1 MALDA
6 GSDTPAE
13 KVNVSVIVS
22 YVLVALKITP
32 SKTTRSPE
40 EVIREKT
47 RAPVT
52 GSSFSVKLSLVMG
65 FENCDHEN
73 VTSGTPRAREEVSKG
88 LVKISGHIVQ

>member
-22 YVLVALKITP
+22 SVLVALRVTP

-47 RAPVT
+47 RAPVS
-52 GSSFSVKLSLVMG
+52 GSSFSVILSLMMG
-65 FENCDHEN
+65 FENSDHEN
-73 VTSGTPRAREEVSKG
+73 VTLGTPRVREEVSKG
-88 LVKISGHIVQ
+88 FVKLSGHIVQ